1 MKTSFVDNDYQY
13 LMADGDVYLLAKK
26 LVEQTGDRWKLSKK
40 LGDKND
46 LIQSVAELLLCVRS
60 GKSKFSFAGFV
71 MAKMRGKGQE
81 NWMNEA
87 PGTDKQKQIAAD
99 ATLAAALRDTRTRWN
114 EKEEEEEEDDD
125 AVDAFSSCELAEFNV
140 VKWNQQDRHD
150 AQQSPVQQLL
160 EADSLGVADLLGV
173 SDRTI
178 RNLRKT
184 IR

>member
-13 LMADGDVYLLAKK
+13 LMADGDVYLLAIK

-40 LGDKND
+40 LGDKDD

-99 ATLAAALRDTRTRWN
+99 AALAAALRDTRWN
-114 EKEEEEEEDDD
+114 EEEEDDDD
-125 AVDAFSSCELAEFNV
+125 AVDAFSYHQSAEFNV
-140 VKWNQQDRHD
+140 EKWNQQDRHD
-150 AQQSPVQQLL
+150 AQQSLVQQFL